1 MKDKKITLTVS
12 NISTK
17 QWSSL
22 VLELNIM
29 RKAWAKFGPEIKL
42 APPGLNRIVSIGTSN
57 KHSENHEHISS
68 THQS

>member
-29 RKAWAKFGPEIKL
+29 KKNWAPFGPQIKL
-42 APPGLNRIVSIGTSN
+42 DTPGLKRIVSIGTSN
-57 KHSENHEHISS
+57 KGMEPYAPHTDED
-68 THQS
+68 

>member
-29 RKAWAKFGPEIKL
+29 KKKWSPFVPQIKL
-42 APPGLNRIVSIGTSN
+42 DTSGLKRMISIGTSN
-57 KHSENHEHISS
+57 KGM
-68 THQS
+68 